1 MVHIRHL
8 VAMGIRKGLM
18 HMKKHMAH
26 HHASSHVKSHHHH
39 KHHHHQLGSG
49 AMHRLSDEERE
60 MEGLGMHHHNKH
72 HHRKVKPLHFK
83 F

>member
-18 HMKKHMAH
+18 HTKKHMAH
-26 HHASSHVKSHHHH
+26 YHGLSHVKSHHHH
-39 KHHHHQLGSG
+39 KHHQLGSG

-60 MEGLGMHHHNKH
+60 MEGEGMHRHKH
-72 HHRKVKPLHFK
+72 HHRKVIPLHFK
-83 F
+83 I